1 MLFFLVKFISRRIRS
16 ILVSAAAVALTAG
29 FNHAFAAPPIQ
40 GRVVGV
46 ADGDTITVLDDNKQQ
61 HRIRFKGIDAPES
74 KQAFGNVSKAALS
87 DLVYRKQ
94 VTVMWTE
101 KDRYGRVL
109 GTVMLDGTDINLRM
123 ISQGNAWH
131 YKQYASSQSAKD
143 RAAYASA
150 EAAARSAGKG
160 LWRDADPVPPWDFR
174 RQKRSVETQDSA
186 GDELGH
192 GLVFIKALLAQGT
205 R

>member
-16 ILVSAAAVALTAG
+16 ILVSAVAVALTAG
-29 FNHAFAAPPIQ
+29 FNHAFAAAPIQ

-46 ADGDTITVLDDNKQQ
+46 SDGDTITVLDANKQQ

-150 EAAARSAGKG
+150 EAAARSTGKG
-160 LWRDADPVPPWDFR
+160 LWRDPDPVPPWDFR
-174 RQKRSVETQDSA
+174 RQKRSADDQDTASV
-186 GDELGH
+186 ELGP
-192 GLVFIKALLAQGT
+192 GLVFIKTLLAHGP